1 MDTRYAGALCST
13 RDLSRMRTDPMNER
27 QRRRQRR
34 RRKTGSLRG
43 QLVSHALLSI
53 AIPFALA
60 GAVVFFFLS
69 YHLDVIE
76 SSFARSREA
85 LTQDIAGTDMRS
97 QAGNVARQLDQ
108 FLIERITESKAW
120 ASAPVVVN
128 AARAAH
134 ARHVA
139 EGLAGTP
146 VEALEERFQARK
158 SLDVSPLAD
167 RYLRQQIAASP
178 FFAEVFFTD
187 RSGFNVALTNP
198 TSDFVQSDEK
208 WWQNA
213 WSRQLSVGEVEY
225 DDSAGVWSVEIS
237 VRIDDPQT
245 GEPLGVMKSV
255 LAIEPVQQIADRTAQ
270 TISGGRVR
278 VTTGN
283 GALIAETVSGHARE
297 RIMNP
302 EVDLSEQ
309 GVPSV
314 QQAFGGDR
322 AGFSTDEEWI
332 TGFARTGGRETYST
346 VTERFSGFD
355 WIVILQR
362 PLAGIEE
369 PISALRAIESALDR
383 WRSMLGFGLGAV
395 ALVCIFVAVV
405 LSAGAARR
413 LSASLQAVRDL
424 AERTARGE
432 SVAPAAIARPEEMV
446 QVNEAVHRLGLVLTT
461 VLRRSQPRQTHA

>member
-1 MDTRYAGALCST
+1 MDTRYAGALRSM
-13 RDLSRMRTDPMNER
+13 SQMRTEPMNER
-27 QRRRQRR
+27 RR
-34 RRKTGSLRG
+34 RRPKAGSLRG

-53 AIPFALA
+53 AVPFALA
-60 GAVVFFFLS
+60 GATVFFFLT

-85 LTQDIAGTDMRS
+85 LTRDIAGTDIRA
-97 QAGNVARQLDQ
+97 QASNVARQLDE

-120 ASAPVVVN
+120 ASAPVVVD
-128 AARAAH
+128 ATRTVH
-134 ARHVA
+134 ERHVA
-139 EGLAGTP
+139 DGLVGTP
-146 VEALEERFQARK
+146 VAVLEDRFHTRKTLEAA
-158 SLDVSPLAD
+158 PLAD

-187 RSGFNVALTNP
+187 RNGFNVALTNP

-213 WSRQLSVGEVEY
+213 WSRQLSVGEIEY
-225 DDSAGVWSVEIS
+225 DDSAGVWSIEIS
-237 VRIDDPQT
+237 VRIDDPET

-255 LAIEPVQQIADRTAQ
+255 LAIEPVQHIADRTAQ
-270 TISGGRVR
+270 TISGGRVE

-283 GALIAETVSGHARE
+283 GALIAETSSGHARE

-314 QQAFGGDR
+314 LHAFGGER
-322 AGFSTDEEWI
+322 IGFSTDEEWI
-332 TGFARTGGRETYST
+332 TGYARTGGRETYST

-355 WIVILQR
+355 WIVFLQR

-383 WRSMLGFGLGAV
+383 WRSMLGFGLGAI
-395 ALVCIFVAVV
+395 ALVSIFVAVI

-413 LSASLQAVRDL
+413 LSASLQAVREL

>member
-1 MDTRYAGALCST
+1 MHEHHR
-13 RDLSRMRTDPMNER
+13 
-27 QRRRQRR
+27 RR
-34 RRKTGSLRG
+34 RRKGGNLRR
-43 QLVSHALLSI
+43 QLVSQALLSI

-60 GAVVFFFLS
+60 GATVFFFLS

-85 LTQDIAGTDMRS
+85 LTNDIAGTDIRS
-97 QAGNVARQLDQ
+97 QASNVARQLDE
-108 FLIERITESKAW
+108 FLIDRISETKAW
-120 ASAPVVVN
+120 ASAPVVAD

-134 ARHVA
+134 ERHLA
-139 EGLAGTP
+139 DGLVGTS
-146 VEALEERFQARK
+146 VEVLEERLHARK
-158 SLDVSPLAD
+158 SLGNAPLAD

-187 RSGFNVALTNP
+187 RNGFNVALTSP

-213 WSRQLSVGEVEY
+213 WSRRISVGEIEF
-225 DDSAGVWSVEIS
+225 DDSAGAWSIEIS
-237 VRIDDPQT
+237 VRIDEPGT
-245 GEPLGVMKSV
+245 GAPVGVMKSV
-255 LAIEPVQQIADRTAQ
+255 LAIEPVQHIADRTAQ
-270 TISGGRVR
+270 AIPGGRVE
-278 VTTGN
+278 VATGT

-297 RIMNP
+297 RIMNA
-302 EVDLSEQ
+302 EVDLREE

-314 QQAFGGDR
+314 LQAFGGDR
-322 AGFSTDEEWI
+322 VGFSTDDDWI
-332 TGFARTGGRETYST
+332 TGYARTGGRETYAT

-355 WIVILQR
+355 WVVILQR

-395 ALVCIFVAVV
+395 ALVCTFVTVV
-405 LSAGAARR
+405 QSSSAARR
-413 LSASLQAVRDL
+413 LSVSLHAVREL

-446 QVNEAVHRLGLVLTT
+446 QVNEAVHRLGLVLMT
-461 VLRRSQPRQTHA
+461 VLRRSQARQAPARGGSARARHGAVSGGTLRPPAA